1 MSENRSSPRSVRL
14 LVIGVVVYAAAV
26 AVVIVQSRRLE
37 FANLVELGTL
47 AAFGTYMLVGGL
59 IVMRRGN
66 AVGLLLVAYGSLWSV
81 GKAGLVT
88 AESLDEAGRSG
99 AAGWAALIGMVAI
112 TGPGSWLIAA
122 TWLVFPDG
130 RPRTNTDRRLL
141 IGSGVVAGL
150 STLVSVFATP
160 QVLPESDAYPH
171 PFVGEDVAQFF
182 YVVINVVFA
191 LFFFFAIFVAARLVV
206 RMRDGDPIE
215 RQQVGW
221 IAVAVIGNVMI
232 LLANAAIAPLG
243 TDDNSFLLIDS
254 VAVVLIPLAVGI
266 AIMRYR
272 LYEIDRIISRSVT
285 YGLLAVFI
293 GGVYVA
299 IVVGLGALLGG
310 DTGFGLSIAATA
322 LVAIA
327 FQPVRRRVAQWANR
341 IVYGERATPHE
352 ILVRFSH
359 RSSELSDDELIEQTP
374 KLIVDGTGA
383 ATAALWVRSGEG
395 FRTASTWPTGGT
407 TRFVD
412 GVEGFVDPEA
422 DRSWPVLHDGE
433 LLGGISLTK
442 EPGETVTTAEAALLA
457 DLAGG
462 LGLALRNTRLTAELR
477 RQVAELEASRERVLL
492 AADAA
497 RRDLENTLDSGP
509 QQQLVALKVK
519 LGPTRKRAEQLGATK
534 TAALLGQ
541 LELQAGEAIT
551 AVREFARGIY
561 PPLLEAEGLAVAIG
575 QQTRSSALAVS
586 VRGDGIDRYPR
597 EVESAV
603 YFTVLEALQNTAKY
617 ANASS
622 ATVSIA
628 AVNGTLEF
636 EIADDGQG
644 FDTTAVAPGTGL
656 NGMADRLDTVGGS
669 FTVIS
674 VPGGGTT
681 IAGRVPTTM
690 RAGV

>member
-14 LVIGVVVYAAAV
+14 LVVGVVVYAAAV

-81 GKAGLVT
+81 GRAGLVT